1 MTTLKNTAKPVTDLS
16 FPAITICGSGLHMD
30 RVGNK
35 VAEKF
40 VQWRTEKNRDNVTKE
55 ALEED
60 VKDYMHTIFQIKS
73 SVSTT
78 KPMTATGGGQA
89 KVQGPRAN
97 KSTGIMSARRLEEFI
112 GLIETAER
120 VSGRRDSG
128 SAYPKKVLKSSR

>member
-55 ALEED
+55 ALEAD
-60 VKDYMHTIFQIKS
+60 LKDYMHKIFQIKS
-73 SVSTT
+73 SESAT
-78 KPMTATGGGQA
+78 KPM
-89 KVQGPRAN
+89 N
-97 KSTGIMSARRLEEFI
+97 ILDHSCL
-112 GLIETAER
+112 
-120 VSGRRDSG
+120 
-128 SAYPKKVLKSSR
+128 